1 MCREG
6 PAPLAQVP
14 LGSHVTSHRL
24 RHFLGGQKR
33 LTVQKT
39 VGPDRSMCFF
49 VTIPLLPRRA
59 TSFSTSSHPVLRKGE
74 ELQPDS
80 GEDPGFTSPASFL
93 DEAKPRAES
102 P

>member
-14 LGSHVTSHRL
+14 PGSHLASHKL

-33 LTVQKT
+33 LTEQKT
-39 VGPDRSMCFF
+39 VGPDGSMCFF

-59 TSFSTSSHPVLRKGE
+59 TSFSTSSRPVLRKGE

-80 GEDPGFTSPASFL
+80 GKTQASRLRLPF
-93 DEAKPRAES
+93 
-102 P
+102 